1 MELIF
6 CLQFP
11 LNFYKAVDSVI
22 ETWLSAIGLSVHLQQ
37 HSLHRPALDACSCS
51 IKTLQITQDIELNL
65 TNLNQRPY
73 DIRVLSN
80 FEVDVHLQIL
90 GIQIGIFFYRN
101 IGYEASPICH
111 ISTQLRCKPIF
122 GHHAIWCRANQD
134 TKSNCKQLVIINGQ
148 LQ

>member
-22 ETWLSAIGLSVHLQQ
+22 ETWLTALDSPII
-37 HSLHRPALDACSCS
+37 SLHRPALDVCFCS

-90 GIQIGIFFYRN
+90 GIWIGIFYRN

-111 ISTQLRCKPIF
+111 ISTKLRYKRIF

-134 TKSNCKQLVIINGQ
+134 TKSNCKLLVIINGQ
-148 LQ
+148 HQ

>member
-22 ETWLSAIGLSVHLQQ
+22 ETWLTAFGLSVHLQQ
-37 HSLHRPALDACSCS
+37 HSLHRPALDVCSCS

-90 GIQIGIFFYRN
+90 GIQIGIFYRN

-111 ISTQLRCKPIF
+111 ISTSIF
-122 GHHAIWCRANQD
+122 GHHSIWCRANQD
-134 TKSNCKQLVIINGQ
+134 TKSNCKLLVIINGQ
-148 LQ
+148 HQ

>member
-22 ETWLSAIGLSVHLQQ
+22 ETWLTAFGLSVHLQQ
-37 HSLHRPALDACSCS
+37 HSLHRPALDVCSCS

-90 GIQIGIFFYRN
+90 GIQIDNFLQKYWQRGISNLPHLDKYFWAPFDMVP
-101 IGYEASPICH
+101 S
-111 ISTQLRCKPIF
+111 
-122 GHHAIWCRANQD
+122 
-134 TKSNCKQLVIINGQ
+134 KSRYQIEL
-148 LQ
+148 